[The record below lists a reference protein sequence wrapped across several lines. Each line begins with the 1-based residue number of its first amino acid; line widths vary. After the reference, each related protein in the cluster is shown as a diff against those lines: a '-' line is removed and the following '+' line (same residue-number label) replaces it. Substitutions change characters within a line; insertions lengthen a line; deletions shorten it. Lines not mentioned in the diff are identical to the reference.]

1 MIRDKTKHD
10 LQDAA
15 DATATAAQS
24 VLRDGKETARGLAE
38 KVQANAHALGETL
51 VDGANDLAAEVTTR
65 VKDAAIAASDTAS
78 QKVDA
83 AKDSIASEGHRLA
96 NTLRS
101 AAGDRGDG
109 VRAHVLEAVA
119 GGVETAAN
127 SVQARGMSAL
137 FADVQTFAR
146 RNPGAFVAGAAV
158 LGFALARF
166 MRSGAS
172 SGDGKTWEDRS

>member
-1 MIRDKTKHD
+1 M
-10 LQDAA
+10 
-15 DATATAAQS
+15 
-24 VLRDGKETARGLAE
+24 
-38 KVQANAHALGETL
+38 
-51 VDGANDLAAEVTTR
+51 
-65 VKDAAIAASDTAS
+65 AS